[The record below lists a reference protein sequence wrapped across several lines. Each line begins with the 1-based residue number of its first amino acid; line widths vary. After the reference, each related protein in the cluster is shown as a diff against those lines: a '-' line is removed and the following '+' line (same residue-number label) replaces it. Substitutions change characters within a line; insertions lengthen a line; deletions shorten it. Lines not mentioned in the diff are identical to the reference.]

1 MACQIR
7 MRTVCRTGMGTAS
20 QCVLLCQFM
29 CKACATELD
38 LAERGGWQRQR
49 DRQVVEGAAH
59 VELQQVSRPRG
70 CAAVQVTGKPNN
82 SLSMASA
89 GAHMHSGALSYILC
103 AGVAGWCQH
112 LVFTW
117 SFIRF
122 INRGLSA
129 VAGS

>member
-29 CKACATELD
+29 CKVCATELD

-59 VELQQVSRPRG
+59 VELQQVWLDGVSTSSSPG
-70 CAAVQVTGKPNN
+70 ASSASSTGD
-82 SLSMASA
+82 
-89 GAHMHSGALSYILC
+89 
-103 AGVAGWCQH
+103 
-112 LVFTW
+112 
-117 SFIRF
+117 
-122 INRGLSA
+122 
-129 VAGS
+129 